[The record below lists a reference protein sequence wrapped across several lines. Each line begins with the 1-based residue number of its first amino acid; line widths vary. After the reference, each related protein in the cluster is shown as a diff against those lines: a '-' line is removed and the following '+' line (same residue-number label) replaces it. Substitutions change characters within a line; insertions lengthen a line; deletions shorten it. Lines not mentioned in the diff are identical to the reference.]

1 MSQQTDNLTR
11 VKIRT
16 EMVTQPDWVEE
27 VAGIVHDP
35 LTRAVHRVD
44 PRVLIQAHGSD
55 DEEVLLNYLLNDNI
69 LLRRPDREPACK
81 CCLSYTQKVKDIFGP
96 KLTDDKAQLQTRC
109 GTYYPYTP
117 VPLDLTNKSHVA
129 TVVWLD
135 EHEVKIYDD
144 FMRRSKVRDYGTSN
158 CKGKGKKGV
167 KQLHATCEKLKIG
180 GYSTLDRQGLVDL
193 INSKKMMPILC

>member
-16 EMVTQPDWVEE
+16 EMVTQSDWVAE

-35 LTRAVHRVD
+35 LTRTVHRVD
-44 PRVLIQAHGSD
+44 PRVLIQDYGSD
-55 DEEVLLNYLLNDNI
+55 DEEVDDILNDNI
-69 LLRRPDREPACK
+69 LFRRPHREPACK

-96 KLTDDKAQLQTRC
+96 KLLADEAQTRC

-117 VPLDLTNKSHVA
+117 VPLDLTNKRHVEA
-129 TVVWLD
+129 LVLLD

-144 FMRRSKVRDYGTSN
+144 FMRRSKLRDYGTSN

-193 INSKKMMPILC
+193 INSKKMLPIIC